1 MTTTD
6 KTGAPTTVTAESDRY
21 TIAVEGKVVGKAEF
35 LDRGD
40 RRIFTHTEVDKNF
53 EGRGLATILIGEALR
68 ETRDAGLR
76 IVPKVPDGDR
86 LRLQARGVPG
96 QRRQLGPLSS
106 LAMTSHDQ
114 AFFTADGDV
123 LVPSPLA
130 RGPWGS
136 TISGTYIGGLLGRA
150 VEHAGGDPEM
160 QPARLTVD
168 LLRPV
173 ALSDPVQVDTSVERE
188 GRRIRLVDATMRQN
202 DVVVARAG
210 ALFLRRGEQPPD
222 PAWTM
227 PIDMP
232 PPPTQPADVSGD
244 FTMELWTYSENSTS
258 TAPSNDLSEWRHG
271 GQKYAW
277 VRDVKP
283 LVDGEAVSPFV
294 RAAMAGDVTSSLTH
308 SSASG
313 LNYINADYTLTLSRL
328 PEGEYIGLAGLTH
341 YSHAGVATGTATL
354 FDRLGPIG
362 SGVATGLANPGFRPP
377 SRG

>member
-1 MTTTD
+1 M
-6 KTGAPTTVTAESDRY
+6 
-21 TIAVEGKVVGKAEF
+21 
-35 LDRGD
+35 
-40 RRIFTHTEVDKNF
+40 
-53 EGRGLATILIGEALR
+53 
-68 ETRDAGLR
+68 
-76 IVPKVPDGDR
+76 
-86 LRLQARGVPG
+86 
-96 QRRQLGPLSS
+96 
-106 LAMTSHDQ
+106 MSHDQ
-114 AFFTADGDV
+114 AFFAADGDV

-150 VEHAGGDPEM
+150 IERAGGDPDL

-173 ALSDPVQVDTSVERE
+173 ALADPVRVDTIVERE

-202 DVVVARAG
+202 DTVVARAS
-210 ALFLRRGEQPPD
+210 ALFLRRSEQPPD

-227 PIDMP
+227 PIEMP
-232 PPPTQPADVSGD
+232 PPPTQRADVSGD
-244 FTMELWTYSENSTS
+244 FTMELWAYSANSEL
-258 TAPSNDLSEWRHG
+258 TAPSQDLSEWRHG

-328 PEGEYIGLAGLTH
+328 PDGEYIGLAGLTH

-354 FDRLGPIG
+354 FDHLGPIG

>member
-1 MTTTD
+1 
-6 KTGAPTTVTAESDRY
+6 
-21 TIAVEGKVVGKAEF
+21 
-35 LDRGD
+35 
-40 RRIFTHTEVDKNF
+40 
-53 EGRGLATILIGEALR
+53 
-68 ETRDAGLR
+68 
-76 IVPKVPDGDR
+76 
-86 LRLQARGVPG
+86 
-96 QRRQLGPLSS
+96 
-106 LAMTSHDQ
+106 MTSHDQ

-377 SRG
+377 SRR

>member
-1 MTTTD
+1 
-6 KTGAPTTVTAESDRY
+6 
-21 TIAVEGKVVGKAEF
+21 
-35 LDRGD
+35 
-40 RRIFTHTEVDKNF
+40 
-53 EGRGLATILIGEALR
+53 
-68 ETRDAGLR
+68 
-76 IVPKVPDGDR
+76 
-86 LRLQARGVPG
+86 
-96 QRRQLGPLSS
+96 
-106 LAMTSHDQ
+106 MTSHDQ
-114 AFFTADGDV
+114 AFFTADGNV
-123 LVPSPLA
+123 LVPSPFA

-150 VEHAGGDPEM
+150 VEQAGGSPEL

-173 ALSDPVQVDTSVERE
+173 ALADPVRIDTNVERD

-202 DVVVARAG
+202 NIVVARAG

-222 PAWTM
+222 AAWTM
-227 PIDMP
+227 PIEMP
-232 PPPTQPADVSGD
+232 PPPDQRADVSGD
-244 FTMELWTYSENSTS
+244 FTMELWTYSANSEL

-277 VRDVKP
+277 VRDVMP
-283 LVDGEAVSPFV
+283 LVEGEAVSPFV

-328 PEGEYIGLAGLTH
+328 PEGSYIGLAGLTH

-354 FDRLGPIG
+354 FDQTGPIG